1 MYRCLSF
8 SKAGD
13 LVSKKRNRLSP
24 TIAEQVMCL
33 RYWLGLPEAS
43 EDEKEAYNEFDGY
56 EDSFHVEHYAIGLG
70 GNSLLRMRNSSS
82 K

>member
-24 TIAEQVMCL
+24 TTAEQGMCL

-43 EDEKEAYNEFDGY
+43 EEEKEAYNEFCGY
-56 EDSFHVEHYAIGLG
+56 EDSFHVENYAFGLG
-70 GNSLLRMRNSSS
+70 GNTLLRMRN
-82 K
+82 